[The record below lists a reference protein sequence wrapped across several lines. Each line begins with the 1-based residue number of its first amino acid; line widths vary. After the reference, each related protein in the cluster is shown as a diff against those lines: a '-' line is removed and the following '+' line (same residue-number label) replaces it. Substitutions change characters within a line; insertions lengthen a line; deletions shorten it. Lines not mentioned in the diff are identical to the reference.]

1 MSDQTPRA
9 TRRPAREKRGGLAPP
24 ADGRDSGVAGPDGR
38 WRGIVRRRLVVAA
51 SLFAVWTAAIEARLV
66 YLQVVGHAELA
77 ARAERQ
83 QQRTM
88 TAPAKRGEIL
98 DRHGHV
104 LAFSVDADSI
114 YAVPAEV
121 DDPVRTTEA
130 LCGALGDCSPADRKT
145 LIERLGSQRAF
156 AYVDRQVSPDV
167 AARVQALDLD
177 GVGFL
182 KESRRYYP
190 KKELASHL
198 LGFVGTDNAG
208 LSGIEAAYD
217 AQIKGRD
224 GRILIQADARRHAVF
239 SRVERAPTAGADLEL
254 TIDEYIQHVA
264 ERELRIATDEH
275 RAKGG
280 SVVVMDPRSGQILA
294 LANWPTFNPNAFQ
307 KSPGEARRNRAIQDV
322 YEPGSTFKFVTASAA
337 LEERVVKPDEP
348 IDVSAGMIRF
358 GSRQIDDDHRY
369 DVLSFT
375 DVIVKSSNVGAIKV
389 GLRLGAE
396 RLDRYARRFGF
407 GSPLSP
413 DFRGESP
420 GIVWNPVRLDDSALA
435 SVSMGYQVAV
445 TPLQMAS
452 AASVVANG
460 GELIE
465 PRLVRAVVRDGRRI
479 EVPTNVIRRVI
490 SPETAATLTTMME
503 LVVQRGTG
511 GRAAIPGF
519 HVAGKTGT
527 AQKLVDRRYSSTEY
541 NASFVGFVPSR
552 NPVLTVVVVLDS
564 PLGKGYY
571 GGIVAAP
578 VFARVAEA
586 ALRHLGVP
594 PTINPMPPVLVAHAR
609 DDATPP
615 VPQPVRMPAVLSRV
629 GSPSAAGGLMPDLRG
644 LSARE
649 ALRTLAELGLAV
661 RLDGDGVVTDQEP
674 AAGAPLERGGAA
686 TLRLSR
692 RPTGGVGP

>member
-1 MSDQTPRA
+1 MSDQTPRVGRRW
-9 TRRPAREKRGGLAPP
+9 TRARRSGSGSPGDIREP
-24 ADGRDSGVAGPDGR
+24 GVAGQDAR
-38 WRGIVRRRLVVAA
+38 WRDTVRRRVLVAA

-66 YLQVVGHAELA
+66 YLQVVGHAELS

-121 DDPVRTTEA
+121 GDSVRTTDA
-130 LCGALGDCSPADRKT
+130 LCGVLGDCSPADRKT
-145 LIERLGSQRAF
+145 LVERLGSQRAF

-167 AARVQALDLD
+167 AARVRTLGLD
-177 GVGFL
+177 GIGFL

-198 LGFVGTDNAG
+198 LGFVGTDNTG

-224 GRILIQADARRHAVF
+224 GRILIQADARQHAVF

-254 TIDEYIQHVA
+254 TVDEYIQHVA
-264 ERELRIATDEH
+264 ERELRLATEEH

-280 SVVVMDPRSGQILA
+280 SVVVMEPYTGQILA

-307 KSPGEARRNRAIQDV
+307 KSPGDARRNRAIQDL
-322 YEPGSTFKFVTASAA
+322 YEPGSTFKIVTASAA
-337 LEERVVKPDEP
+337 LEERIVDPDDQ

-375 DVIVKSSNVGAIKV
+375 DVIVKSSNVGAIKI

-396 RLDRYARRFGF
+396 RLDRYVRRFGF
-407 GSPLSP
+407 GSPRSS

-420 GIVWNPVRLDDSALA
+420 GIVWNPVKLDNSALA
-435 SVSMGYQVAV
+435 SMSMGYQVAV

-452 AASVVANG
+452 AASTVANG

-465 PRLVRAVVRDGRRI
+465 PRLVRAVIRDGRRI
-479 EVPTNVIRRVI
+479 EVPTNVVRRVI
-490 SPETAATLTTMME
+490 SPETAATLTSIME

-511 GRAAIPGF
+511 RRAAIPGF

-552 NPVLTVVVVLDS
+552 NAVLTIVVVLDS
-564 PLGKGYY
+564 PLSKGYY
-571 GGIVAAP
+571 GGVVAAP
-578 VFARVAEA
+578 VFARIAEA
-586 ALRHLGVP
+586 ALRHLGEP
-594 PTINPMPPVLVAHAR
+594 PTINPMPPVLVARAR
-609 DDATPP
+609 DDATPL

-629 GSPSAAGGLMPDLRG
+629 GSPLAAGGLMPDLRG

-649 ALRTLAELGLAV
+649 ALRTLAELGLGV
-661 RLDGDGVVTDQEP
+661 RLEGDGIVTDQDP
-674 AAGAPLERGGAA
+674 AAGTPLERGGAA
-686 TLRLSR
+686 ALRLSR
-692 RPTGGVGP
+692 RPAGGVGP